1 MDMIESVKS
10 FSMDR
15 YSLKGKVAIVTGGN
29 QNLGLGYAVA
39 FAKAGADLFIPHFTD
54 DTDTV
59 RGLIEA
65 EGRRVAFIKGD
76 MTKREHLDEIVKA
89 CLDEYGRIDILVN
102 NSGTN
107 CFADFREFPD
117 SEWKRVIDL
126 NMNAVYYLGHEVA
139 KVMIKQGT
147 GGKIIN
153 IGSALSYT
161 ADAHCPAYVTAK
173 HGVVGITRSFA
184 NELGK
189 YNIQCNVICP
199 GFLATSVN
207 SDVSDNKEYYD
218 KITSRIPQGRWGN
231 LDDLMGAMV
240 FLASPASN
248 YINGADLKID
258 GGFSTTL

>member
-1 MDMIESVKS
+1 MVESIKR

-29 QNLGLGYAVA
+29 QNLGMGYAVA

-107 CFADFREFPD
+107 CFAE
-117 SEWKRVIDL
+117 
-126 NMNAVYYLGHEVA
+126 
-139 KVMIKQGT
+139 
-147 GGKIIN
+147 
-153 IGSALSYT
+153 
-161 ADAHCPAYVTAK
+161 
-173 HGVVGITRSFA
+173 GVG
-184 NELGK
+184 
-189 YNIQCNVICP
+189 
-199 GFLATSVN
+199 
-207 SDVSDNKEYYD
+207 
-218 KITSRIPQGRWGN
+218 
-231 LDDLMGAMV
+231 
-240 FLASPASN
+240 
-248 YINGADLKID
+248 
-258 GGFSTTL
+258 